1 MVLARE
7 MKRRLGGDYTNTRI
21 YLRFRQIGWKSF
33 NGMYSPPSWEKN
45 EENDIE
51 AETGATVTEVK
62 SEVKSEPSFDL
73 EI

>member
-45 EENDIE
+45 EENDIQE
-51 AETGATVTEVK
+51 ETGATVTEVK